1 MKRKHGKHPIR
12 PGPVNAG
19 PGPAEHARGRPD
31 GPNLSDHDLR
41 QMDPAWQQ
49 QQPDATVRALLARAL
64 DDLRLARDRLN
75 QTPGNSSRPSG
86 SMAPWQRA
94 GTTVDDGALDEE
106 PDDDA
111 TDREARHQ
119 DRLPRDATRPTEDPN
134 TAHDIAQSPGP
145 AQPDAPPSGR
155 PAGGAQCAQA
165 APAQQGNTPVLA
177 PPKPAARPGRRVGA
191 PGFGRQQKLS
201 PTCTQEHRPSSC
213 AACLAGLP
221 SDAPQQAW
229 TGWDTLELVALSP
242 SAQASP
248 AEPVVL
254 GARIEVTRHLLMQQ
268 TCGCGH
274 TTRAQAARADEDL
287 LWPGVAI
294 SQQRLLGPRLAATV
308 VYLCLRMR
316 LPRRKVSELML
327 ELFDLQLSPALID
340 QTVHQTARSV
350 APLENQLA
358 QQLEQAV
365 LVHADET
372 SWSEAGQALWLW
384 VLCSAHC
391 VLYVI
396 GSRAK
401 EMFDNALSSTFAGNL
416 MTDGY
421 AAYRARALRLR
432 CWAHLARKLR
442 GVAESTDRHAAQ
454 SGAQM
459 NDLFVQLIAAVFEA
473 RCRLAQP
480 PPLGTLGTL
489 GTGSPSTLPSATHVQ
504 WVALLRQCCQQH
516 RHASHKALREIAR
529 EFLND
534 WDVIMRPLDDPT
546 LPLTNNAA
554 ERQLRHY
561 VIARRTSYGTRS
573 PVGSHSLALLAS
585 VIDTCRLRCASAT
598 ALLARA
604 IYAARMGLPAPE
616 IPPIPTNLMS
626 LHADRMLLRQVG
638 D

>member
-1 MKRKHGKHPIR
+1 M
-12 PGPVNAG
+12 
-19 PGPAEHARGRPD
+19 
-31 GPNLSDHDLR
+31 PNLSDHDLR

-49 QQPDATVRALLARAL
+49 HQSDGTVRALLARAL

-75 QTPGNSSRPSG
+75 QTPANSSRPSG
-86 SMAPWQRA
+86 SMAPWQRGGA
-94 GTTVDDGALDEE
+94 TVGDGALEAELDHEQPSHEQPSAVDEGQ
-106 PDDDA
+106 
-111 TDREARHQ
+111 RQ
-119 DRLPRDATRPTEDPN
+119 DR
-134 TAHDIAQSPGP
+134 
-145 AQPDAPPSGR
+145 PPSAAPR
-155 PAGGAQCAQA
+155 SCEHPDTEPSAGQTQPGAAAHGGPPGDAQCVGA
-165 APAQQGNTPVLA
+165 APLHAQQGHTPAKL
-177 PPKPAARPGRRVGA
+177 PARPGRRVGA

-201 PTCTQEHRPSSC
+201 PTGTQQHRALHC
-213 AACLAGLP
+213 AACLAALP

-242 SAQASP
+242 SDLTSPASP
-248 AEPVVL
+248 AAPAAPVVL

-268 TCGCGH
+268 RCACGH
-274 TTRAQAARADEDL
+274 MTRAQAARADEDL
-287 LWPGVAI
+287 LWPGVTM

-308 VYLCLRMR
+308 VYLCMRMR

-327 ELFDLQLSPALID
+327 ELFGLQLSPALID

-350 APLENQLA
+350 APLEDQLA

-372 SWSEAGQALWLW
+372 SWTEAGQALWLW
-384 VLCSAHC
+384 VLCSSHC

-401 EMFDNALSSTFAGNL
+401 EMFDNALSTAFAGTL

-421 AAYRARALRLR
+421 LAYRARTLRLR
-432 CWAHLARKLR
+432 CWAHLSRKLR
-442 GVAESTDRHAAQ
+442 GVAESTDRLAAHH
-454 SGAQM
+454 GAQM
-459 NDLFVQLIAAVFEA
+459 GELFAQLIAAVFEA
-473 RCRLAQP
+473 RARLAQP
-480 PPLGTLGTL
+480 PPLGA
-489 GTGSPSTLPSATHVQ
+489 GSSSTLPSATHAQ
-504 WVALLRQCCQQH
+504 SLARLRQLCEQH

-561 VIARRTSYGTRS
+561 VIARRISYGTRS
-573 PVGSHSLALLAS
+573 PVGSHSVALLAS
-585 VIDTCRLRCASAT
+585 IIDTCRLRSASAT

-604 IYAARMGLPAPE
+604 IHAARMGLPAPKL
-616 IPPIPTNLMS
+616 PPIPTTLLAMNT
-626 LHADRMLLRQVG
+626 DRMLLR
-638 D
+638 